1 MTGKQTK
8 GQGTKA
14 MNIATDN
21 LSNSGQFVKCASSG
35 YNEYKKTEEANAMLE
50 KKKRDVKK
58 SEDEGLNEVVTA
70 NVEKLYEEGIKD
82 LE

>member
-1 MTGKQTK
+1 
-8 GQGTKA
+8 
-14 MNIATDN
+14 
-21 LSNSGQFVKCASSG
+21 
-35 YNEYKKTEEANAMLE
+35 MLE

-58 SEDEGLNEVVTA
+58 SEGEGLNEVVTA

>member
-1 MTGKQTK
+1 
-8 GQGTKA
+8 
-14 MNIATDN
+14 
-21 LSNSGQFVKCASSG
+21 
-35 YNEYKKTEEANAMLE
+35 MLE